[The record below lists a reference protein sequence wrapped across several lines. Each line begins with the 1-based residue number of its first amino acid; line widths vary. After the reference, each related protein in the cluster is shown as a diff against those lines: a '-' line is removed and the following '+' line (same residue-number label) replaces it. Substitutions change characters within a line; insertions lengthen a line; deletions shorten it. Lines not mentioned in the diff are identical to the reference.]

1 MGSHKGRDIHMF
13 TIEGLTM
20 ASGRSLNLTKGQFG
34 VVDMESVP
42 TSRGSAVISNF
53 AGVGVDRK
61 VELRLGIA
69 PIAVTRSQSNKAYST
84 QAFKI
89 SDIVGLAVEAPK
101 TKGIQTDEFR
111 LGYDGLNPDTAIVLA
126 NGDNEVIEVNL
137 EGKPIGLLGYS
148 NAKAVVKLY
157 IEAPNTGSFTN
168 QEIIEGAVKTF
179 NNLKLMGGV
188 PVTNYVEATTVNSE
202 SVAMTGTDYKFFK
215 LSLKDFGDYTALAKV
230 QAQYPTYEVKKETYL
245 NNTSTYVILA
255 PAATVLDDYTET
267 VTSTLPE
274 CAECPEGYTLTNGL
288 CVNATTTTTVWTSG
302 DVCKVGA
309 ETYTIVLADT
319 KCGDNRLAELQ
330 AAYPDLTITV
340 ASATTDKSTRAI
352 TLTGTDGTANIN
364 IAGVDYLATF
374 NIDLETTAE
383 DFVAAHAATILAAT
397 GAVVTSLA
405 GVITVTDLTVGFPA
419 ITSTNATLTLDA
431 TEGAVTVVSAA
442 VAGGCMTTY
451 TTTVTTNVVCEECSP
466 ILNDIFVSEKPEAFQ
481 MVDWVGAPKVYSA
494 TALMGINFKA
504 KAQILAGNEQFR
516 DDLPFI
522 ATSVRMSISGG
533 EPTVSESFSV
543 GRQNRMAVKLI
554 SIAQEPESMGG
565 DLYDW
570 EARGKS
576 YFGSVNASRL
586 EGNNYGKWIL
596 GEETHINPT
605 AQYVD
610 YVLSV
615 RSVRFAQS
623 FGGEVVEN
631 FNYHIMAEVGKHAG
645 IETILNALATK
656 AGVATVAAY
665 S

>member
-1 MGSHKGRDIHMF
+1 MGSNKGRDLHMF

-42 TSRGSAVISNF
+42 TSRGNAVISNF

-61 VELRLGIA
+61 VELRLGVA
-69 PIAVTRSQSNKAYST
+69 PITVTRSQSNKAYST

-89 SDIVGLAVEAPK
+89 SDITGLSVEAPK

-111 LGYDGLNPDTAIVLA
+111 LGYDGLNPATAIVLA

-137 EGKPIGLLGYS
+137 EGKAIGLLGYS
-148 NAKAVVKLY
+148 NAKTVVKLY
-157 IEAPNTGSFTN
+157 IEAPNTGTFTN
-168 QEIIEGAVKTF
+168 QEIIEKAVARF
-179 NNLKLMGGV
+179 NDLKLIGNT
-188 PVTNYVEATTVNSE
+188 PITHYVEATPVNSE
-202 SVAMTGTDYKFFK
+202 SVAMSGADYKFFK
-215 LSLKDFGDYTALAKV
+215 LALKDFGDYTALALV
-230 QAQYPTYEVKKETYL
+230 QAQYPTYKVERESFL

-255 PAATVLDDYTET
+255 PAATTLTAFTET

-274 CAECPEGYTLTNGL
+274 CDICPAGYTLTNGL
-288 CVNATTTTTVWTSG
+288 CVNTTTTTTAWTSG

-319 KCGDNRLAELQ
+319 KCGNDRLAELQ
-330 AAYPDLTITV
+330 AAFPDLTIAIAAQNTLNSSKTV
-340 ASATTDKSTRAI
+340 
-352 TLTGTDGTANIN
+352 TLTGTGGTANIN
-364 IAGVDYLATF
+364 VVATDYLVTF
-374 NIDLETTAE
+374 DTDLETTA
-383 DFVAAHAATILAAT
+383 DNFVTDHAAAILAAT
-397 GAVVTSLA
+397 GAVVTAVA
-405 GVITVTDLTVGFPA
+405 GVLTFTDLTAGFPT
-419 ITSTNATLTLDA
+419 ITITNATTNLAGTLG
-431 TEGAVTVVSAA
+431 TVAVVAEN

-466 ILNDIFVSEKPEAFQ
+466 VLNDIFVSEKPEAFQ
-481 MVDWVGAPKVYSA
+481 QVDWVGAPKVYSA

-516 DDLPFI
+516 DDMPFI

-533 EPTVSESFSV
+533 EPTVSASFNV
-543 GRQNRMAVKLI
+543 GRENRMAVKVI
-554 SIAQEPESMGG
+554 AIAQEPESMGG

-576 YFGSVNASRL
+576 YFSGKNASRL

-596 GEETHINPT
+596 GEETHIKPT

-610 YVLSV
+610 YVISV

-623 FGGEVVEN
+623 FGGEAVEN

-665 S
+665 V